1 MKTIIVSI
9 IGILLLGFSVIYFS
23 EGGGMRIGRRAAE
36 IKRHSDA
43 LAALNTKI
51 QRYVLDHPALE
62 TEGFAR
68 KTIQDLVA
76 MGILSPE
83 DEVYIRDHAIKFH
96 GYDADASEPVPVFE
110 EALKTK
116 LNQKLLRVYTEGS
129 GRRANSY

>member
-62 TEGFAR
+62 SPIFWRSVPVRQFPTLIVLNFPFLRGVKLVIISSGLTGGFA
-68 KTIQDLVA
+68 D
-76 MGILSPE
+76 GS
-83 DEVYIRDHAIKFH
+83 KF
-96 GYDADASEPVPVFE
+96 S
-110 EALKTK
+110 
-116 LNQKLLRVYTEGS
+116 S
-129 GRRANSY
+129 